1 MKYKSLILI
10 LIFTIVFN
18 FIFQPKIA
26 YATAIP
32 LAVKYGMPVAEKL
45 IAFLL
50 TCLAAGITYKTLD
63 EAEKAFYNWLDS
75 LPEYEPP
82 RGDDNGQNGWRD
94 AIKQFLKT
102 GAITVSLHDLFTK
115 IIEYFNGL
123 ESEEGE
129 NYIKAIAF
137 NEPHFRDEKT
147 GYRYYYVTE
156 GSVVY
161 PTFLERRYELKKQKE
176 YREYKYVRFYFYR
189 GEDGKIY
196 TEIERRYDKYDY
208 AYERYQGTYTDIEV
222 YETTL
227 HKDKRWGID
236 FTPWTS
242 LAQSGFDFEYVND
255 ISLIPDYDVIN
266 EVPYYVES
274 DSSIITG
281 VNPFETP
288 EWYQPNIL
296 DIVPTKT
303 VINPQGIK
311 QIVYEGDTNDLVNDF
326 INNVTFEDIM
336 NSKKREPYN
345 YIQDGEST
353 IIQTGE
359 ESEVPYPDTDVE
371 PVEDT
376 QTGLGKIIS
385 FLKQIINWLSN
396 IYNNIS
402 EIPKKI
408 GELFIDTD
416 NIESIDF
423 SPITNISISSKF
435 PFSIPW
441 DIKRAV
447 EKLLSEGKPP
457 KWEIPIVTEVI
468 TIDMAEFEHLANIMR
483 IFNTL
488 IFIVVLIIL
497 TRRLI

>member
-1 MKYKSLILI
+1 MKYKIIVLI
-10 LIFTIVFN
+10 LIFTIMFN
-18 FIFQPKIA
+18 FIMQPKIS

-32 LAVKYGMPVAEKL
+32 LVVKYGMPIAEKL

-50 TCLAAGITYKTLD
+50 TCLAVGITYKTLD
-63 EAEKAFYNWLDS
+63 EAEKSFYQWLDS

-82 RGDDNGQNGWRD
+82 RGDNNGQNGWRD
-94 AIKQFLKT
+94 AIKQFLKA

-123 ESEEGE
+123 DPEEGE

-137 NEPHFRDEKT
+137 NEPHFTDERT
-147 GYRYYYVTE
+147 GRKYYWVTE

-161 PTFLERRYELKKQKE
+161 PVFLERRYELKKQKE
-176 YREYKYVRFYFYR
+176 YREYRYVRFYFYR
-189 GEDGKIY
+189 EEDGIIY
-196 TEIERRYDKYDY
+196 AEIERCYDRYNYINGQ
-208 AYERYQGTYTDIEV
+208 YEGTYTDIQDW
-222 YETTL
+222 ETSFHET
-227 HKDKRWGID
+227 KRWGID
-236 FTPWTS
+236 TTPWTS
-242 LAQSGFDFEYVND
+242 LAQSGFSFEYVDD

-274 DSSIITG
+274 GSSIFTG
-281 VNPFETP
+281 ENPFEKP
-288 EWYQPNIL
+288 EWYQPDLI

-303 VINPQGIK
+303 VVNPQGIK
-311 QIVYEGDTNDLVNDF
+311 QTVYEGDINDLVNDF

-408 GELFIDTD
+408 GDLFYNPE

-483 IFNTL
+483 IFNIL
-488 IFIVVLIIL
+488 IFIVILIIL
-497 TRRLI
+497 TRRII